1 MPTGVPIAGRLFLQ
15 HTSETQAYWSSI
27 DITQRGPLQSYI
39 SKLKYTIMLESPAA
53 SQLTDVRRLRRM
65 RPPGGTDEQ
74 GSDWFSIFV
83 LHQNRV
89 EHGYGQKNAI
99 KPEYLERFLD
109 LVIWGHEHECIPD
122 PWVRH
127 VFSCEACSTS

>member
-1 MPTGVPIAGRLFLQ
+1 
-15 HTSETQAYWSSI
+15 
-27 DITQRGPLQSYI
+27 
-39 SKLKYTIMLESPAA
+39 
-53 SQLTDVRRLRRM
+53 M
-65 RPPGGTDEQ
+65 RPPGRTDEQ

-99 KPEYLERFLD
+99 KPEYLGRFLD

-122 PWVRH
+122 PWVSH
-127 VFSCEACSTS
+127 CMSCAAWTRPQHHRLRGNGTHTCLEVSHAFPIILC

>member
-1 MPTGVPIAGRLFLQ
+1 
-15 HTSETQAYWSSI
+15 
-27 DITQRGPLQSYI
+27 
-39 SKLKYTIMLESPAA
+39 
-53 SQLTDVRRLRRM
+53 M
-65 RPPGGTDEQ
+65 RPPGGTDKQ

-122 PWVRH
+122 PWVSHFPAQPAVLLGCRT
-127 VFSCEACSTS
+127 VAK

>member
-1 MPTGVPIAGRLFLQ
+1 
-15 HTSETQAYWSSI
+15 
-27 DITQRGPLQSYI
+27 
-39 SKLKYTIMLESPAA
+39 
-53 SQLTDVRRLRRM
+53 M

-99 KPEYLERFLD
+99 QPEYLERFLD

-122 PWVRH
+122 PWVSH
-127 VFSCEACSTS
+127 TAVSYYASAIISLGIYQVLCLVLDGSPPVMGVGCLGVSILT

>member
-1 MPTGVPIAGRLFLQ
+1 
-15 HTSETQAYWSSI
+15 
-27 DITQRGPLQSYI
+27 
-39 SKLKYTIMLESPAA
+39 
-53 SQLTDVRRLRRM
+53 M

-122 PWVRH
+122 PWVSH
-127 VFSCEACSTS
+127 FFSCEACSTS

>member
-1 MPTGVPIAGRLFLQ
+1 
-15 HTSETQAYWSSI
+15 
-27 DITQRGPLQSYI
+27 
-39 SKLKYTIMLESPAA
+39 MLESPAA